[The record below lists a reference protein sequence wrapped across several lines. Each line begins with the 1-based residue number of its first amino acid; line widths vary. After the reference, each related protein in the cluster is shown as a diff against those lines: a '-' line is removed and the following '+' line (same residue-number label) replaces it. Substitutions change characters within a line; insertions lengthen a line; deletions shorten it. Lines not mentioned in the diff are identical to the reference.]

1 MLNRIILYYI
11 IMIKIF
17 AVLNPQNVFEYWE
30 DDIHS
35 ILTYMYKKDINQM
48 IQTLLSYQSAV
59 IKEEFG
65 FYDIEIKAENE
76 FEKLKW
82 LESYK
87 LYMFKDKQLTLFFL
101 IDPKDKNI
109 YNEKNISALKRL
121 CYRIYKLE
129 VPRDM
134 VFKNFDKLLTED
146 KILKV
151 QNQLVETKE
160 ELMKTIVLVLD
171 RGERIDDLIKKTDDL
186 KGRSIIFRD
195 RAKKLNKCC

>member
-1 MLNRIILYYI
+1 
-11 IMIKIF
+11 MIKIF